1 MISKTRILRGDGPL
15 HGCALLPLAAL
26 LASLPLAAT
35 AQQDTALQ
43 TITVTATPVNETPVA
58 VSEARQR
65 EIRAARPASSDSAQL
80 LRNLPGVS
88 LSGAGGVSSLPS
100 VHGLAD
106 DRLRIQVDGMDLI
119 SACGNHMNPPLSY
132 IDPTRVGNVRLF
144 AGITPVSVG
153 GDSIGATIQVESA
166 PPTFAAPGE
175 PARISGEAGAFWRS
189 NGDALGAHLAASYA
203 AEQFSLRYDGSTAQ
217 ADNYKAA
224 RSFKSAGP
232 AASDK
237 PTQWLAATR
246 LDRAATRRAT
256 TH

>member
-43 TITVTATPVNETPVA
+43 TITVTAQPASNTPPGA
-58 VSEARQR
+58 SEAPPGAIQAGRT
-65 EIRAARPASSDSAQL
+65 ASSDTASL
-80 LRNLPGVS
+80 LRYLPGVN

-132 IDPTRVGNVRLF
+132 IDPTRVGSVRLF
-144 AGITPVSVG
+144 AGITPVSLG
-153 GDSIGATIQVESA
+153 GASIGGTIVCCS
-166 PPTFAAPGE
+166 P
-175 PARISGEAGAFWRS
+175 
-189 NGDALGAHLAASYA
+189 
-203 AEQFSLRYDGSTAQ
+203 
-217 ADNYKAA
+217 
-224 RSFKSAGP
+224 
-232 AASDK
+232 
-237 PTQWLAATR
+237 
-246 LDRAATRRAT
+246 
-256 TH
+256 

>member
-100 VHGLAD
+100 VQGLSD
-106 DRLRIQVDGMDLI
+106 DRLRIQVDGMDLV
-119 SACGNHMNPPLSY
+119 SSCANHMNPPLSY
-132 IDPTRVGNVRLF
+132 IDPARVGSVRLF

-153 GDSIGATIQVESA
+153 GDSIGATVQVDSAEPVFAEPGQPIRICVSA
-166 PPTFAAPGE
+166 PL
-175 PARISGEAGAFWRS
+175 
-189 NGDALGAHLAASYA
+189 GDV
-203 AEQFSLRYDGSTAQ
+203 Q
-217 ADNYKAA
+217 
-224 RSFKSAGP
+224 
-232 AASDK
+232 
-237 PTQWLAATR
+237 
-246 LDRAATRRAT
+246 LDL
-256 TH
+256 